1 MAHLLR
7 SRMPKSTFKYCSIR
21 DVLGDTL
28 GNSLGSEFLFRRR
41 AVEVAAK

>member
-1 MAHLLR
+1 M
-7 SRMPKSTFKYCSIR
+7 R

-41 AVEVAAK
+41 AIEVAAGYDVTSGDVTLA